1 MEVILRCENYV
12 QVDFTMLCVVWL
24 LSHCWCHA
32 PVVIIVSFFILVIN
46 LLTIFELTVGVRI
59 SWKKI
64 VVEREHSVRDAITC
78 LLVCALYC
86 MEGEFEQIIMKRRL
100 SFKENNNQLQSKFH

>member
-1 MEVILRCENYV
+1 MEVVLRCENYV

-32 PVVIIVSFFILVIN
+32 PVVIIVSRFILVIN
-46 LLTIFELTVGVRI
+46 LLTIFELTVEVPI
-59 SWKKI
+59 SCKKS
-64 VVEREHSVRDAITC
+64 VLEREHRGRNATTC